1 MRRAGDNKIEQSSCT
16 HISLVQKKRSVQ
28 IFNSVFRVPCMKN
41 LVTAEQWPIFR
52 QLKLRKGPKS
62 RTLWLRGY
70 FVAAAN
76 AVSRFFI
83 QGTF

>member
-41 LVTAEQWPIFR
+41 LVTAEQYKPMYLSNFMRLSQAMANISAAET
-52 QLKLRKGPKS
+52 KK
-62 RTLWLRGY
+62 RT
-70 FVAAAN
+70 
-76 AVSRFFI
+76 
-83 QGTF
+83 